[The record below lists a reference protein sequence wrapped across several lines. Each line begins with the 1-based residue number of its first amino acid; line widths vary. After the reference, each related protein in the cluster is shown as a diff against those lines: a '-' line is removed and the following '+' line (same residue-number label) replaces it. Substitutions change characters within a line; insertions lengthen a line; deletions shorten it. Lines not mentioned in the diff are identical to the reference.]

1 VDLTAPALFG
11 GRLARGPRG
20 TDAGRGSVA
29 RRRIDNA
36 LIVLAAAGFGLW
48 IAMWVVILV
57 NPGFFGRF
65 YGQDMAVCLE
75 AARRWLGGGG
85 FYHGYQL
92 SGPYAHPFGDVLYP
106 PPTLILFAAF
116 TIIPAPLWWA
126 IPAAL
131 VMFAIGRLR
140 PTPWALAAIVG
151 CLWWPDTSYVIVW
164 GNPALWVA
172 AALALGTTRPFFAP
186 FAMLKITLAPAAL
199 INVRRREWWAG
210 FLVLVAVSLAFLPMW
225 PEYVTAITNLRVS
238 APLAYSLSQVP
249 LVAIPWLAWL
259 GRRRG

>member
-1 VDLTAPALFG
+1 VFG
-11 GRLARGPRG
+11 RAARER
-20 TDAGRGSVA
+20 SVA
-29 RRRIDNA
+29 RRRVDVA
-36 LIVLAAAGFGLW
+36 LAGFAVVGFGLW
-48 IAMWVVILV
+48 IAMWVVLLS

-65 YGQDMAVCLE
+65 YGQDLAVCLE

-85 FYHGYQL
+85 FYHDYQL

-116 TIIPAPLWWA
+116 TILPTLLWWL

-131 VMFAIGRLR
+131 LVHAIARLR
-140 PTPWALAAIVG
+140 PAPWALAAMVG

-172 AALALGTTRPFFAP
+172 AALALGATRPFFAP
-186 FAMLKITLAPAAL
+186 FAMLKMTLAPAAL

-210 FLVLVAVSLAFLPMW
+210 FGVLVAVSLAFLPMW
-225 PEYVTAITNLRVS
+225 PEYVTAIANLRVN
-238 APLAYSLSQVP
+238 APLAYSLGQVP

-259 GRRRG
+259 GRTRG